1 MDAWD
6 ILYQQSAPV
15 LSSKV
20 SDTPLTSIKVQDQG
34 SLMAVGAEDGNVS
47 MLELSQSLTEVNRQD
62 KLATSEMFE
71 RETRREKILEAI
83 ELNREMQLRQKN
95 RSGLLSV
102 LTGGKKDTFCLTER
116 KETEEEKKKVDP
128 LEEAEK
134 EFYRIINE
142 VKLFYLQ
149 NATRIFAFI
158 LEDVAVMFSF
168 SKHLVSFEFQAKQN
182 SRYREAHF
190 NPYDF

>member
-128 LEEAEK
+128 LEEA
-134 EFYRIINE
+134 
-142 VKLFYLQ
+142 
-149 NATRIFAFI
+149 
-158 LEDVAVMFSF
+158 
-168 SKHLVSFEFQAKQN
+168 
-182 SRYREAHF
+182 
-190 NPYDF
+190 

>member
-1 MDAWD
+1 M
-6 ILYQQSAPV
+6 L
-15 LSSKV
+15 
-20 SDTPLTSIKVQDQG
+20 
-34 SLMAVGAEDGNVS
+34 AVGGEDGNVS
-47 MLELSQSLTEVNRQD
+47 LLELSQSLSEVTRAD

-102 LTGGKKDTFCLTER
+102 LPGRKKDTFCLTER

-142 VKLFYLQ
+142 VKLFHLQ
-149 NATRIFAFI
+149 NATRIFAFHLGRCCRHVFI
-158 LEDVAVMFSF
+158 LQTCSVI
-168 SKHLVSFEFQAKQN
+168 
-182 SRYREAHF
+182 
-190 NPYDF
+190 